1 MLAHSEDTNIN
12 SFTKSID
19 NMSVK
24 LVVDFLRDRNSL
36 YEIQYLIRAV
46 DRKQIFREQFL
57 QMQEHANLIL
67 VSDNQ

>member
-1 MLAHSEDTNIN
+1 
-12 SFTKSID
+12 
-19 NMSVK
+19 MSVK